1 MSLVAAS
8 FSISQE
14 QVTRT
19 LLISACCSHSRSAEL
34 SKHDYANSW
43 ADHVESGPQVNA
55 SSSCGCILAAGMGR
69 RGVVLSA
76 VALLSLFSANEAH
89 SGDLLR
95 AMYCNNLSLVGPF
108 RGRVGGGVAWWGG
121 SHACPVPLIEELS
134 PRTFPTDVKIGL
146 DRCVLACVVQT
157 PGTEIMGQ
165 PAADSTRSVLVSSGR
180 EGLEAPTP

>member
-19 LLISACCSHSRSAEL
+19 LLISACCSHSRPAEL

-43 ADHVESGPQVNA
+43 ADYVESGPQVNA

-76 VALLSLFSANEAH
+76 VALLALFSAHEAH

-108 RGRVGGGVAWWGG
+108 RGRVGGGVTWWGG
-121 SHACPVPLIEELS
+121 RGGPCMSCAI
-134 PRTFPTDVKIGL
+134 D
-146 DRCVLACVVQT
+146 QT
-157 PGTEIMGQ
+157 I
-165 PAADSTRSVLVSSGR
+165 STRDVPNQCEIRAGSLCARLCCSDTWHRDHGPAGR
-180 EGLEAPTP
+180 RLDP